1 MSFQPVISG
10 CSEFPF
16 LQSDHPFPRL
26 QAYWLQDGHCWVP
39 WLTCVRRG
47 CAAFAGRDV
56 SKLKGKGGGKF
67 KYMSEKDMLEMA
79 AKFAPY
85 RYVYPIAL
93 AST

>member
-1 MSFQPVISG
+1 M
-10 CSEFPF
+10 
-16 LQSDHPFPRL
+16 
-26 QAYWLQDGHCWVP
+26 
-39 WLTCVRRG
+39 
-47 CAAFAGRDV
+47 